1 MALNW
6 SDRVKSI
13 SAFVSERTCCSGVFY
28 IYAMREKLHEII
40 FGTTTKAGRNFD
52 LVLLMLI
59 LLSVM
64 IVLFDSVPEWRDA
77 YGDELYYLEWG
88 FTILFSIE
96 YLLRIL
102 ISPKP
107 IKYVIS
113 WWGIIDLISIVPTFL
128 TPFVSGYDSLRVVRA
143 FRLLR
148 IFRILKLS
156 RFTSESQALSH
167 SLKASYY
174 KIMVFL
180 FFVVMLM
187 IFTGT
192 VMYVIEG
199 GQNGFDSIPES
210 IYWAIT
216 TTTTVGYGDI
226 TPTTVLGKLL
236 ASLMMITGYA
246 IIAVPTGLISVEMS
260 RYKKDDSHDNQCEN
274 CNHDNPFGSVF
285 CNQCGKEMTKG

>member
-1 MALNW
+1 
-6 SDRVKSI
+6 
-13 SAFVSERTCCSGVFY
+13 
-28 IYAMREKLHEII
+28 MREKLNEII

-52 LVLLMLI
+52 IVLLVFI
-59 LLSVM
+59 LLSVL
-64 IVLFDSVPEWRDA
+64 IVLVESVPEWRVKHE
-77 YGDELYYLEWG
+77 GELFYLEWG

-96 YLLRIL
+96 YITRIWV
-102 ISPKP
+102 SPKP
-107 IKYVIS
+107 LKYITS
-113 WWGIIDLISIVPTFL
+113 WWGIIDLISIVPTFI
-128 TPFVSGYDSLRVVRA
+128 TPFVSGYASFRVVRA

-156 RFTSESQALSH
+156 RFTSESQALAH

-192 VMYVIEG
+192 IMYVLEG
-199 GQNGFDSIPES
+199 GQNGFKSIPAS

-226 TPTTVLGKLL
+226 TPATVLGKML

-246 IIAVPTGLISVEMS
+246 IIAVPTGLITVEMS
-260 RYKKDDSHDNQCEN
+260 KYKDDDPNDNKCDN
-274 CNHDNPFGSVF
+274 CGHDNPFGSVY
-285 CNQCGKEMTKG
+285 CNQCGQEMTKG